1 MPCCWSSVA
10 FFCANALIYTLAH
23 LLNCTLYLLSQ
34 SSNMST
40 QRRSVLKKIMA
51 SVAGIAGI
59 GLGAK
64 AMGTAKPEKETN
76 SITYDQDVPLFA
88 GSTKFNGLVFIAGKG
103 AHFDGDIKAHTDHVL
118 KELETELKKAG
129 SSMEK
134 VLKVNVYLNDIADYK
149 AMNEVYKGRF
159 GKNPPVR
166 TTVAV
171 AKGGVPGDSLVEID
185 CIAYV

>member
-1 MPCCWSSVA
+1 MK
-10 FFCANALIYTLAH
+10 
-23 LLNCTLYLLSQ
+23 
-34 SSNMST
+34 T
-40 QRRSVLKKIMA
+40 QRRSVLKKLFA
-51 SVAGIAGI
+51 SVAGVA
-59 GLGAK
+59 GLGAAAK
-64 AMGTAKPEKETN
+64 AMDNSGAAQKEVN
-76 SITYDQDVPLFA
+76 NITYDQDVPLFS
-88 GSTKFNGLVFIAGKG
+88 GSTTFNGLVFIAGKG

-118 KELETELKKAG
+118 KELEAELKKAG

-185 CIAYV
+185 CIAYK